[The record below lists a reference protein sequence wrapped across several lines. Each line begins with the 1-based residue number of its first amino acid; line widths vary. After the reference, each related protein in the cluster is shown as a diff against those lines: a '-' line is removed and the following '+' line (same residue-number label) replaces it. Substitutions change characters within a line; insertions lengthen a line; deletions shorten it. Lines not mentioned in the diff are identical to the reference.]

1 MSHSEPLSEPSG
13 TFVSISD
20 AGGSSR
26 SKRTK
31 TGCLTCRLRKKRCDE
46 GKPVCACCTRLGL
59 ECMGYEEKRPR
70 WMNQRDVVTRTAA
83 ELTDTINQVKRG
95 KRRSMWCE
103 RASESIK
110 SSQDTVPSSSSPVG
124 SPPTGRHPPGQVNIP
139 SAPECGVHT
148 TSTSINL
155 ESNPLSSIP
164 PIHPNKST
172 EHTSVYMPIPTL
184 SPSNP
189 LSDLDLDPEF
199 LSLLGFSPSYPL
211 QYPPFPGTLMFPFM
225 NNPAVKDL
233 SDDTPTPR
241 PTPDIRYFHHYLE
254 VVMPLQYKFDIQS
267 ISSLVTPLAF
277 THPAVFSSLCAIAAL
292 HMSAHRRIKAISNN
306 PQIDNR
312 REDLSRPY
320 LTSRV
325 STRLRP
331 EIPTRMKEATTDDED
346 LKFARQA
353 INSTIEELR
362 VTPSAEMT
370 SDKAV
375 VAAITASSFYLFDG
389 GNKKGW
395 RETAGHVRRC
405 WYGLLTTAKLRGQ
418 MSGCSTLDVGYLSER
433 LGHLI
438 NAVIWTDIL
447 VSVTDGKSTES
458 LEAYRT
464 LLLDDH
470 MGDDKTSR
478 MLRESVMGCDSTTRE
493 RHLFS
498 SEDAL
503 TVERRCVSDVFY
515 HGVRVFLAV
524 VVNGSFPAVPEIAS
538 AVQDTLTS
546 LLILDSLP
554 QTTADRALIFPIVMA
569 GCHTS
574 DPSLQDVFRNR
585 FRRLGD
591 EGSVFG
597 NTATATRLMEEVWV
611 RRGRVERGKEV
622 GWREVMFDLYDEG
635 MLLI

>member
-418 MSGCSTLDVGYLSER
+418 MSGCS
-433 LGHLI
+433 
-438 NAVIWTDIL
+438 
-447 VSVTDGKSTES
+447 
-458 LEAYRT
+458 
-464 LLLDDH
+464 
-470 MGDDKTSR
+470 
-478 MLRESVMGCDSTTRE
+478 
-493 RHLFS
+493 
-498 SEDAL
+498 EDAL